1 MLRLIHETKSTKNL
15 IVFIHGF
22 IGDEKT
28 WIKDDKTKPFIDL
41 LLNDYKVSDNFDIGV
56 FQYHSELL
64 TIFPKTKLFIGML
77 TSRKTPFNLPINE
90 ISRLLESQ
98 LRYSYSRYQNIVLI
112 GHSMGG
118 LVAKRYVLDDIAK
131 NSMTRVKLYVSLA
144 TPHLGS
150 ILATYGKTIINNFQ
164 IKDLSPLSDSIA
176 SMSDEWVKCIQLPK
190 RLYAQGSYDEI
201 VPKASSVP
209 FDRDNQEVVYCDEDH
224 FSIITPT
231 GKSVV
236 VDAVI
241 GELHKLLKEQA
252 IQSIKN
258 GQRFVDT
265 GQYDEETFVLK
276 MLMADIHKTLMSG
289 SKQAFFNAE
298 FAIRKLNAQGVNVEE
313 LNPLYEHIKEL
324 YIIEFG
330 HFLTGKYQTS
340 DALLNAVHEK
350 ILIQDKTYLHS
361 LYQPLQALQKFG
373 MLHQLASVDNDV
385 WWNKEDDI
393 TSLEEFTEKLK
404 AQNR

>member
-1 MLRLIHETKSTKNL
+1 MIKLIHETKDTKNL

-22 IGDEKT
+22 VGDEKT
-28 WIKDDKTKPFIDL
+28 WVKDNKTKPFIDL
-41 LLNDYKVSDNFDIGV
+41 FLNDNKVSDNFDIGV
-56 FQYHSELL
+56 FQYHTELL
-64 TIFPKTKLFIGML
+64 NLFPKTKSLLGML
-77 TSRKTPFNLPINE
+77 TSKKTPFNLPINE

-98 LRYSYSRYQNIVLI
+98 LRYTYSHYESIVLI

-118 LVAKRYVLDDIAK
+118 LVAKRFILDDITK
-131 NSMTRVKLYVSLA
+131 NSTTRVKLYVSLA
-144 TPHLGS
+144 TPHSGS
-150 ILATYGKTIINNFQ
+150 NLATYGKTIISNFQ
-164 IKDLSPLSDSIA
+164 IKDLSPLSDSISA
-176 SMSDEWVKCIQLPK
+176 MSSEWVQCRQLPK
-190 RLYAQGSYDEI
+190 RIYAQGSYDKI
-201 VPKASSVP
+201 VPKVSSVA
-209 FDRDNQEVVYCDEDH
+209 FDADTQEIVYCDEDH
-224 FSIITPT
+224 FSIIMPK

-236 VDAVI
+236 VDAVVS
-241 GELHKLLKEQA
+241 ELHKLLKEQA

-276 MLMADIHKTLMSG
+276 MLMAEIHKTLMNG

-298 FAIRKLNAQGVNVEE
+298 FAIRKLNAQGVDVEE
-313 LNPLYEHIKEL
+313 LNPLYENIKEL

-330 HFLTGKYQTS
+330 HFLTGKHQTS

-350 ILIQDKTYLHS
+350 ILSQDKTYLHT

-404 AQNR
+404 AQK